1 MNKAAKR
8 YAKALFELAENQ
20 AKLDQVHADLK
31 NINEAI
37 ENNQELK
44 SLLTNPT
51 LTKKKKTQIVQKIFD
66 GKIDELTAK
75 LIQLLGEKD
84 RLDLLPA
91 IYKSFDSLYKQKKG
105 IVQAVI
111 TTPVELTSQ
120 LEKEI
125 YQKIQSL
132 TGSKEIQLK
141 KNIDPSLLGGFV
153 LQIDDLKYD
162 ASILGKLAKI
172 KSKLVEN

>member
-20 AKLDQVHADLK
+20 NKLDLVYSDLK
-31 NINEAI
+31 MIYQTI
-37 ENNQELK
+37 ESSDELK
-44 SLLTNPT
+44 TLLTNPI
-51 LTKKKKTQIVQKIFD
+51 LTKNKKVQIVQKIFN
-66 GKIDELTAK
+66 GKMDDLTAK
-75 LIQLLGEKD
+75 LIHLLGEKD
-84 RLDLLPA
+84 RLDLLPS
-91 IYKSFDSLYKQKKG
+91 IYKSFDSLYNQKKG
-105 IVQAVI
+105 IVHAII
-111 TTPVELTSQ
+111 TTPVEMNKQ

-125 YQKIQSL
+125 YKKIQSL
-132 TGSKEIQLK
+132 TGSKKIQLK